1 MSSKEMQSSYADF
14 SGDEES
20 QFLDENAAS
29 VLNENLLRIALPQ
42 LSSQEQF
49 RLADTIEC
57 VATVE
62 KHRRSMDTNAARYL
76 LFFRQHILRRSQ
88 GVANKDRVSWRE
100 IVWAFHSDSQDILTD
115 LVSKLFNGKVYWK
128 SARECGIFMWLS
140 DLTAVVSLVFLSFCH
155 HHLSLR
161 NTANRQAAESSARS
175 CRSKRVC
182 KNRREESY

>member
-1 MSSKEMQSSYADF
+1 MQSTYAGF
-14 SGDEES
+14 LVDEES
-20 QFLDENAAS
+20 HFLEESTAT

-76 LFFRQHILRRSQ
+76 LFFRQHMLRRSQ

-100 IVWAFHSDSQDILTD
+100 IVWAFHSESQDILTD
-115 LVSKLFNGKVYWK
+115 LVSRLFNGKMLWK
-128 SARECGIFMWLS
+128 SARESGIFMWLS
-140 DLTAVVSLVFLSFCH
+140 DLTALVSTAFFFHAVLS
-155 HHLSLR
+155 SSGR
-161 NTANRQAAESSARS
+161 DIGANT
-175 CRSKRVC
+175 
-182 KNRREESY
+182 